1 MLNPNLHYYK
11 SINLP
16 HLKHLQ
22 HLANFSSCNGCRGFT
37 ANPNCSLTLLVTL
50 FYETLTYFITVYNE
64 LEECA
69 VISEEIW
76 LKNERERESV

>member
-1 MLNPNLHYYK
+1 M
-11 SINLP
+11 
-16 HLKHLQ
+16 
-22 HLANFSSCNGCRGFT
+22 
-37 ANPNCSLTLLVTL
+37 TL

-76 LKNERERESV
+76 LKNERERVSRIDPEAAFAAIDTAV